1 MFCVYVR
8 VSEVGDREGE
18 SFGSPAEQE
27 AAAREW
33 AERNG
38 VEVEPEPVVELDV
51 SGAKAANDRQLGR
64 LIERIERGELEGI
77 IVRYEDRFARD
88 MIEGCLA
95 LKRIRDAKGRLVASG
110 SGFDSA
116 NLDASPDKVTWF
128 HIQMAFAENIRTKN
142 KLARVRGSQ
151 RAAERGLHLSNRA
164 PTGYRY
170 ADRQKG
176 GRRPAEGGGI
186 GRLEPDPVMGP
197 KVKDAFKRR
206 AEGESYESLAQ
217 MLGLASKTSARAII
231 RNRVYL
237 GEARVP
243 SERKGES
250 KTIKQAHPPLVTADQ
265 WERANA
271 AGGTYKPCTGEWADQ
286 ARAGGLVYCSACNRR
301 LSVGRAGRP
310 GSRFASYQCTAEGC
324 SGPRVGVRMDR
335 MDDFVTALLMHAI
348 TTNVREVIAILE
360 GDDRYRTA
368 LDAVETARE
377 ELDTFVETVSVT
389 DIGKGAWVKGKTA
402 RQAALDLA
410 RAELKATPSPAPVSK
425 KRGKLMKFEQ
435 ALPGIERES
444 NARFI
449 DRIVVKPVGRGRV
462 VPTGERVD
470 VYFVGAEK
478 PYDLTVFNAPAVDLS
493 TFAPAATG

>member
-1 MFCVYVR
+1 MFCIYVR

-33 AERNG
+33 AERHR
-38 VEVEPEPVVELDV
+38 VEVEPEPVIELDV
-51 SGAKAANDRQLGR
+51 SGAKAADDRALGR
-64 LIERIERGELEGI
+64 LIERVERSELEGI

-95 LKRIRDAKGRLVASG
+95 LRRIRDAGGRLVASA

-151 RAAERGLHLSNRA
+151 RAAERGLHLANRA
-164 PTGYRY
+164 PIGYRW

-176 GRRPAEGGGI
+176 GRRPSEGGGV
-186 GRLEPDPVMGP
+186 GRIEPDPVMAP

-206 AEGESYESLAQ
+206 AEGESFESLAK
-217 MLGLASKTSARAII
+217 MLGLSSKTSARAMI

-237 GEARVP
+237 GEATVP
-243 SERKGES
+243 TARKGES
-250 KTIKQAHPPLVTADQ
+250 QVIKKAHPPLVTEEQ

-271 AGGTYKPCTGEWADQ
+271 AGGTYKPRTGEWADQ
-286 ARAGGLVYCSACNRR
+286 ARAGGLVYCSACKRR

-310 GSRFASYQCTAEGC
+310 GSTFPSYQCTAEGC
-324 SGPRVGVRMDR
+324 PGPRVGVRMDR

-348 TTNVREVIAILE
+348 TTEVPEVVAVLA
-360 GDDRYRTA
+360 GDDRYQRA
-368 LDAVETARE
+368 LDAVETARA
-377 ELDTFVETVSVT
+377 ELDAFVETVSVT
-389 DIGKGAWVKGKTA
+389 DIGKGAWVKGKIA

-410 RAELKATPSPAPVSK
+410 RETLRTTPAPTAVSK
-425 KRGKLMKFEQ
+425 KRGKLMTFEQ

-449 DRIVVKPVGRGRV
+449 DRIVVKPVGRGKRV
-462 VPTGERVD
+462 PIGERVD
-470 VYFVGAEK
+470 IWFVGAEEA
-478 PYDLTVFNAPAVDLS
+478 YDLTAFNAPAVDLS
-493 TFAPAATG
+493 TLADVAAG